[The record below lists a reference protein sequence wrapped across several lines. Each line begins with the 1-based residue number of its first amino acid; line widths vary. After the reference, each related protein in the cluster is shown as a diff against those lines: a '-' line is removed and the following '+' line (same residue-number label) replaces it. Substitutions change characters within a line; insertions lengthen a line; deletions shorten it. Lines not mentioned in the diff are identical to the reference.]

1 MVACNTDSGKPAAS
15 FDALATIVALNPAA
29 NPEVVTYPAHRG
41 VGSQRRL
48 ALRVLTLV
56 LLFSAAAVYESVRLS
71 GLTSPEVWVHLRTG
85 TWMLENHAIPRSGIF
100 SQDPNLP
107 WTDATWGFDLILG
120 IAYRIFGLRAVP
132 LLLMGL
138 KVAVAGITF
147 LLARSGRAV
156 FWQAVALSA
165 IAQYVL
171 SGLQPLPYVF
181 SILLFAVELR
191 LLLRSRNTGSVR
203 ELYWLPALFLVWAN
217 LDAQFVL
224 GLMLLAVFLIAQ
236 AIELWLRIIPV
247 SWLNASILPLPFK
260 QVCGIAAA
268 CLLATCVTPYGYRP
282 LATFFDASYSQV
294 AFQHFAE
301 MSAMTFRRP
310 QDYILMLLVMVAFL
324 ALGRRRSLDV
334 FQLLV
339 LLGGTAVAFRIQRDG
354 WMAVLAAVGVLSTT
368 SFSERHDDDR
378 QQGAAPAWKWG
389 VVVLTAIFI
398 VIAGLRLP
406 NHNALM
412 NRVRSEFP
420 VTACDFIVSSG
431 LPQPLFHEYAFGSF
445 LTWYLPQYPVVVD
458 SRVGLYG
465 DKLLSEYFDVVG
477 GKERLEDHPM
487 IARAGTLLLQRN
499 SAIDKALR
507 NLPALRDRYRL
518 AYSDDLADVFVPQS
532 VDPNR

>member
-1 MVACNTDSGKPAAS
+1 VARNTDSGKPAAS
-15 FDALATIVALNPAA
+15 FEALATIFALNPLV
-29 NPEVVTYPAHRG
+29 NPEVVANPAHRG
-41 VGSQRRL
+41 FRSQRRL
-48 ALRVLTLV
+48 VLRVLMLV
-56 LLFSAAAVYESVRLS
+56 LLFAGAAVYESVHLS
-71 GLTSPEVWVHLRTG
+71 SLTSSEVWVHLRTG
-85 TWMLENHAIPRSGIF
+85 TWMLENHAVPRSGVF
-100 SQDPNLP
+100 SQYPNLP
-107 WTDATWGFDLILG
+107 WTDATWGFDLLLG
-120 IAYRIFGLRAVP
+120 IAYRIFGLRGIP

-147 LLARSGRAV
+147 LLVRSGRAT

-171 SGLQPLPYVF
+171 WGLQPLAYVF

-203 ELYWLPALFLVWAN
+203 ELYWLPALFFVWAN
-217 LDAQFVL
+217 LHVQFVL

-236 AIELWLRIIPV
+236 AIELWLRMLRL
-247 SWLNASILPLPFK
+247 SWLSPSILPLPFK
-260 QVCGIAAA
+260 QVCGIAAV

-310 QDYILMLLVMVAFL
+310 QDYILMLLAMMAFL
-324 ALGRRRSLDV
+324 ALGRRRSLDL

-368 SFSERHDDDR
+368 AFFERHGDE
-378 QQGAAPAWKWG
+378 QQPGMASAWKWG
-389 VVVLTAIFI
+389 VVVLTAIVI

-412 NRVRSEFP
+412 NRVRSDFP
-420 VTACDFIVSSG
+420 VAACDFIVSNR

-458 SRVGLYG
+458 NRVELYG
-465 DKLLSEYFDVVG
+465 DRILGEYFDVVG
-477 GKERLEDHPM
+477 GKERLEDHSM

-518 AYSDDLADVFVPQS
+518 VYSDDLADIFVPQS
-532 VDPNR
+532 VDPSR